1 MKKKILLV
9 ATVILISVGMLSI
22 SKVVQEKYLN
32 KKNASIQKDIS
43 TNDPELEK
51 QPNFMIKDGISG
63 KTILSLRLNTE
74 NRNVGEITLQE
85 LDNNG
90 INYKPSGRGKVL
102 YFTMINDLKARDNGP
117 LSGWCYFVN
126 GVKPG
131 ISCGAYKLKNGD
143 VIEWKYLK
151 DGVNN

>member
-1 MKKKILLV
+1 MKKKILLI
-9 ATVILISVGMLSI
+9 ATVILISIGILSI
-22 SKVVQEKYLN
+22 SKVVKDKYLN
-32 KKNASIQKDIS
+32 KNNASIRKDIS
-43 TNDPELEK
+43 TNIHELEK
-51 QPNFMIKDGISG
+51 QPNFMIKDDISG
-63 KTILSLRLNTE
+63 KTILSLGLNIE
-74 NRNVGEITLQE
+74 NRTVGEITLRE
-85 LDNNG
+85 LENNG
-90 INYKPSGRGKVL
+90 INYKQSGRGKVL

-131 ISCGAYKLKNGD
+131 ISCGAYKPKNGD